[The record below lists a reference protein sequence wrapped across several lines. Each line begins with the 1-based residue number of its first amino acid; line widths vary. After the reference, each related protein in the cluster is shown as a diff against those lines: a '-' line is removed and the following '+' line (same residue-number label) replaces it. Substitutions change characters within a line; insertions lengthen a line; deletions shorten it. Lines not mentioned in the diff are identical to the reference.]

1 MRAVIIRAP
10 GGPEQLVLADRP
22 DPVPAPTEVLVAVAA
37 AGVNRP
43 DVLQRRGLYP
53 PPPGVTDIPG
63 LELAGRVVAVGDAVR
78 RWRVGDT
85 VCAIV
90 AGGAYAERCVV
101 PEGQCLP
108 VPAGLSL
115 VEAAA
120 LPEAAL
126 TVWGTLVERGA
137 LTAGQS
143 VLVHGGSSGIGT
155 MAIALATA
163 RGARVFATAGSAA
176 KCAACETLGAE
187 YAVNYHEE
195 EFVAAV
201 RARTDGRGV
210 DVVLDIVGGA
220 YTARN
225 LDVLADD
232 GRLVQVGVLGGSQAT
247 VSLMPILQKRLTVT
261 GATLRPRAV
270 AHKARLAREVERHV
284 WPLVASGRVRPPVH
298 AVFPLSEA
306 AAAHALMESS
316 AHIGKLVLQLQSR
329 A

>member
-1 MRAVIIRAP
+1 MRAIIVRTP
-10 GGPEQLVLADRP
+10 GGPEQLILADRP
-22 DPVPAPTEVLVAVAA
+22 DPVPGPTEVLVAVAA

-78 RWRVGDT
+78 RWRVGDP

-101 PEGQCLP
+101 PDGQCLP
-108 VPAGLSL
+108 VPDGLTL

-155 MAIALATA
+155 MAIALASA
-163 RGARVFATAGSAA
+163 LGARVFATAGSAA
-176 KCAACETLGAE
+176 KCAACDALGAE

-195 EFVAAV
+195 DFVAAV
-201 RARTDGRGV
+201 RARTEGRGV

-225 LDVLADD
+225 LDVLAEE

-261 GATLRPRAV
+261 GATLRPRSV
-270 AHKARLAREVERHV
+270 DHKARLAREVERHV

-298 AVFPLSEA
+298 AVFPLAEA

-316 AHIGKLVLQLQSR
+316 AHVGKLVLQLQS
-329 A
+329 AS